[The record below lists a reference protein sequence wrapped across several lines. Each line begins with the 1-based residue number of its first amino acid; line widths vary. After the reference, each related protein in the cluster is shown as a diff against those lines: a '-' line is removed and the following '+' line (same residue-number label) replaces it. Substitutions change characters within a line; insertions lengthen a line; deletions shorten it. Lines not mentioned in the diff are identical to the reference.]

1 MGCRD
6 RTSNFN
12 NNFYHEGKWWCK
24 SGWDYTYTA
33 PELHLIKA
41 RLGVNLDKYV
51 LAFDGDKQ
59 QWVATPLETPIN
71 D

>member
-12 NNFYHEGKWWCK
+12 NLIYDEGKWWCT

-33 PELHLIKA
+33 PELHLIIS
-41 RLGVNLDKYV
+41 RLGVSLSKYV
-51 LAFDGDKQ
+51 LAFDADKQ
-59 QWVATPLETPIN
+59 QWVATPLEAPIN